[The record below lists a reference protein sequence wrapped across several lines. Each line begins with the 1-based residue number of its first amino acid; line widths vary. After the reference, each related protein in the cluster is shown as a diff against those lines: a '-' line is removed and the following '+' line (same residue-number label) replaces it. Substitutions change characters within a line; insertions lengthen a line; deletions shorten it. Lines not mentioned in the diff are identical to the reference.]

1 LQLWRVVIAVWV
13 VSLVVTLPALW
24 VVGGALAPDLRNLPA
39 AGVPEGDVPLI
50 VGDALEAVRGALVLA
65 IASGAAALW
74 AFTVLWHAGVVGW
87 TLWGGGR
94 RVRLGEVLGFGIV
107 SWWRYAR
114 LSLTAAAA
122 FGFSLALLWAPLWE
136 AVGACY
142 RAMEEGPMVWLLV
155 AGVILS
161 KLLVVII
168 WCATLRGAWLLGL
181 PERRSAVASWLRG
194 LAGSLRTPVASL
206 GTVLLWAVPA
216 TTLSVVP
223 LALGLAMPELRG
235 GLLIPVLGQVAS
247 AVRAFCW
254 VALFLSFAPATV
266 LVGPSA
272 LEGAE

>member
-1 LQLWRVVIAVWV
+1 VVIALWV
-13 VSLVVTLPALW
+13 VSLAVTLPALW
-24 VVGGALAPDLRNLPA
+24 VVGGALAADLRHLPSG
-39 AGVPEGDVPLI
+39 GVPEGDVSLI
-50 VGDALEAVRGALVLA
+50 VFGALEDVRGALVLA

-122 FGFSLALLWAPLWE
+122 LGLSLALLWVPLWE
-136 AVGACY
+136 AVRACY
-142 RAMEEGPMVWLLV
+142 RAMEERPMVWLLI
-155 AGVILS
+155 AGVVLS
-161 KLLVVII
+161 KLLVVVV
-168 WCATLRGAWLLGL
+168 WGATLRGAWLLGL

-216 TTLSVVP
+216 TTLSIVP
-223 LALGLAMPELRG
+223 LALGFALPECRG
-235 GLLIPVLGQVAS
+235 GLVIPVLGQVAS
-247 AVRAFCW
+247 AARAFCW
-254 VALFLSFAPATV
+254 VALFLSFAPATG
-266 LVGPSA
+266 LFGPSA